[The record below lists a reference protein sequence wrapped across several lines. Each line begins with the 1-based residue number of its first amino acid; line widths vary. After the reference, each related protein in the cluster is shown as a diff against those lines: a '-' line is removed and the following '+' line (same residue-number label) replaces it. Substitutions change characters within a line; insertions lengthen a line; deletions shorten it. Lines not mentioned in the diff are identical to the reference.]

1 MMRFFVHCLG
11 RIARAKSVNS
21 LTLVSFLSLKK
32 YSLLNLFPIFVD
44 ANDCENKL
52 AKKRLDAIL
61 VERAITTTLDHAM
74 KIILA
79 GEVRVEDSIITHPGT
94 YVTEKA
100 AISLQPKDKFVSRG
114 GIKLEGALEHFGLD
128 VHQLVTAD
136 IGSSTGGFTDCLLQ
150 NGAQRV
156 YSIDVGY
163 GQIAYRLRTDP
174 KVIMLERT
182 NARHNLP
189 IPEKIDLVTIDV
201 SFISLTLV
209 LPNLLKHLQTNGHI
223 VALIKPQFEAK
234 RNAVGKGGIVRVPQ
248 THANVIGK
256 IAIWGIRN
264 GLRVRNINQS
274 VLEGQK
280 GNKEFFILLEKPY

>member
-1 MMRFFVHCLG
+1 M
-11 RIARAKSVNS
+11 
-21 LTLVSFLSLKK
+21 
-32 YSLLNLFPIFVD
+32 
-44 ANDCENKL
+44 

-100 AISLQPKDKFVSRG
+100 VISLLPKNKYVSRG

-128 VHQLVTAD
+128 LDQTVTAD

-150 NGAQRV
+150 NGVQRV

-182 NARHNLP
+182 NARYHIP
-189 IPEKIDLVTIDV
+189 IPEKLDLATIDV

-209 LPNLLKHLQTNGHI
+209 LPNILQHLHTNGHI
-223 VALIKPQFEAK
+223 VALIKPQFEAP
-234 RNAVGKGGIVRVPQ
+234 RNEVGKGGIVRVPQ
-248 THANVIGK
+248 THSNVIGK

-274 VLEGQK
+274 TLEGQK
-280 GNKEFFILLEKPY
+280 GNKEFFILFQKPN